1 MKRENDGIIE
11 REDITE
17 DLPLAEQIIAMSVLN
32 CEQLPMLDI
41 IFERFVLSLSS
52 SLRAATSTSV
62 SVELEEVRYTAYGNA
77 MSKLPPSCLI
87 GIASADPWGG
97 NLAVAID
104 DTFLFAALEVML
116 GGRPS
121 GRASPHRTSFTNIEQ
136 SFGKSLC
143 RSALHE
149 LSISFAQVS
158 HVTFSVSRMEVNAQL
173 ATIAQPIS
181 PSVLAAFRVNFGEE
195 EGRLAIVIPHSTLE
209 TIRSSLI
216 QVFFGEKFGGD
227 DNWRNHMRKQV
238 QSSNVDLKAVFNE
251 VKIPLRDVMAWRAGS
266 SIEMFIEPDHEAT
279 IHCDGEKIFA
289 GQVGRKRNLAL
300 AVKLTKDLCPIEPD
314 DAASKEKETSPDV
327 ASD

>member
-1 MKRENDGIIE
+1 MKRVNDGIIE
-11 REDITE
+11 RKDITD

-52 SLRAATSTSV
+52 ALRAATSANV
-62 SVELEEVRYTAYGNA
+62 SVQLEEVSYTAYGNA
-77 MSKLPPSCLI
+77 MNRLPPSCLI

-97 NLAVAID
+97 SLAIAID

-116 GGRPS
+116 GGQPS
-121 GRASPHRTSFTNIEQ
+121 GKAAPHRTSFTGIEQ

-149 LSISFAQVS
+149 LASSFAQVS
-158 HVTFSVSRMEVNAQL
+158 PVAFSVSRMEINAQL

-181 PSVLAAFRVNFGEE
+181 PSVLAIFRVNFGEE

-209 TIRSSLI
+209 PIRSSLI

-227 DNWRNHMRKQV
+227 DNWRNHMRQQV
-238 QSSNVDLKAVFNE
+238 QNSDVELKAVFNE
-251 VKIPLRDVMAWRAGS
+251 MKFPLHDVVGWQVGS
-266 SIEMFIEPDHEAT
+266 SFEMFVEPDHEAT

-289 GQVGRKRNLAL
+289 GKVGRKRSLAL
-300 AVKLTKDLCPIEPD
+300 AVQLTRDLKPLEQGDGP
-314 DAASKEKETSPDV
+314 KEKESVPDV
-327 ASD
+327 TSD